1 MAISMTGFGRGEY
14 KDDNYHFLVECKTIN
29 HKYADINIRLPRKL
43 SFLEDKAR
51 ILIKDY
57 IKRGRV
63 DLYIKLDLLGSEDV
77 NLKFDEELAT
87 QYVSI
92 LKQIKDKFDVV
103 DDISVMNIA
112 KFPDVIKTEEKE
124 DDEDKLWS
132 MLKVA
137 LENALLKLKEMRSE
151 EGRKLA
157 MDIQNRCDLLKNYIE
172 DIEKYSYNVVIDYK
186 EKLKNRIS
194 DILENPSII
203 DENRLAQEVAIYA
216 DKSSITEEIVR
227 FKSHIEQLKNTVVKN
242 ESIGRK
248 IDFLIQEMNR
258 ETNTIGSKSS
268 DLNITNLVVE
278 VKSELEKIREQIQ
291 NIEKL

>member
-14 KDDNYHFLVECKTIN
+14 KDDNYQFIVECKTIN

-57 IKRGRV
+57 VKRGRV

-92 LKQIKDKFDVV
+92 LKQIKDKFDLV

-132 MLKVA
+132 MLKIA

-151 EGRKLA
+151 EGKKLA
-157 MDIQNRCDLLKNYIE
+157 EDIQSRCNLLKNYIE
-172 DIEKYSYNVVIDYK
+172 EIEKYSYNVVIDYK
-186 EKLKNRIS
+186 EKLKSRIS
-194 DILENPSII
+194 DILEDPSII

-216 DKSSITEEIVR
+216 DKCSITEEIVR
-227 FKSHIEQLKNTVVKN
+227 FKSHIEQLKNTVIKN

-258 ETNTIGSKSS
+258 ETNTIGSKANN
-268 DLNITNLVVE
+268 LGITNLVVDI
-278 VKSELEKIREQIQ
+278 KTELENIREQVQ
-291 NIEKL
+291 NIE

>member
-14 KDDNYHFLVECKTIN
+14 KDDNYYFLAECKTIN
-29 HKYADINIRLPRKL
+29 HKYCDINIRLPRKI

-51 ILIKDY
+51 NFVKNH

-63 DLYIKLDLLGSEDV
+63 DIYIKLDLLGSEDV
-77 NLKFDEELAT
+77 NLKFDEALAS
-87 QYVSI
+87 QYVNI
-92 LKQIKDKFDVV
+92 LKEIRDKYDLV

-112 KFPDVIKTEEKE
+112 KFPEIIKTEEKE
-124 DDEDKLWS
+124 EDEDLLWS
-132 MLKVA
+132 MLSKA
-137 LENALLKLKEMRSE
+137 LEQTLTNLMEMRSE
-151 EGRKLA
+151 EGKILA
-157 MDIQNRCDLLKNYIE
+157 NDILERCELLRNIIE
-172 DIEKYSYNVVIDYK
+172 EIEKHSYTVVLDYK
-186 EKLKNRIS
+186 EKLNNRIS
-194 DILENPSII
+194 EILENPSLV

-227 FKSHIEQLKNTVVKN
+227 FKSHIEQLKTTIIKN

-258 ETNTIGSKSS
+258 ETNTIGSKSY

-278 VKSELEKIREQIQ
+278 IKSELEKIREQIQ
-291 NIEKL
+291 NIE

>member
-137 LENALLKLKEMRSE
+137 LENALLKLKEMSSE

-291 NIEKL
+291 NIE

>member
-14 KDDNYHFLVECKTIN
+14 KDDNYQFLVECRTIN
-29 HKYADINIRLPRKL
+29 HKYCDINIRLPRKI

-51 ILIKDY
+51 ILVKDY
-57 IKRGRV
+57 LKRGRI

-77 NLKFDEELAT
+77 NLKFDEILAT
-87 QYVSI
+87 QYVNI
-92 LKQIKDKFDVV
+92 LKEIKDKFDLV
-103 DDISVMNIA
+103 DDITVMNVA
-112 KFPDVIKTEEKE
+112 KFADIIKSEEKE
-124 DDEDKLWS
+124 EDEDLLWS
-132 MLKVA
+132 MLKQA
-137 LENALLKLKEMRSE
+137 LEEALIKLKDMRSE
-151 EGRKLA
+151 EGKKLA
-157 MDIQNRCDLLKNYIE
+157 DDVIMRCDLLESYIK
-172 DIEKYSYNVVIDYK
+172 DIEQYSYNVVNDYK
-186 EKLKNRIS
+186 EKLNTRIKEIVE
-194 DILENPSII
+194 DPSII

-227 FKSHIEQLKNTVVKN
+227 FKSHIQQLKKTVVKD

-268 DLNITNLVVE
+268 DLSITNLVVE

-291 NIEKL
+291 NIE

>member
-14 KDDNYHFLVECKTIN
+14 KNNNYYFLVECKTIN
-29 HKYADINIRLPRKL
+29 HKYCDINIRLPRKI

-51 ILIKDY
+51 NFIKNY

-63 DLYIKLDLLGSEDV
+63 DIYIKLDLLGSEDV
-77 NLKFDEELAT
+77 NLKFDETLAN
-87 QYVSI
+87 QYVNI
-92 LKQIKDKFDVV
+92 LREIRDKFDLV
-103 DDISVMNIA
+103 DDISVMNVA
-112 KFPDVIKTEEKE
+112 KFPDIIKTEEKE
-124 DDEDKLWS
+124 EDEDLLWS
-132 MLKVA
+132 MLSKA
-137 LENALLKLKEMRSE
+137 LEETLTKLKEMRSE
-151 EGRKLA
+151 EGQKLA
-157 MDIQNRCDLLKNYIE
+157 QDVLERCDILQNTIE
-172 DIEKYSYNVVIDYK
+172 EIEKNSYNVVIDYK
-186 EKLKNRIS
+186 EKLNNRIS
-194 DILENPSII
+194 EILDNPSLI

-227 FKSHIEQLKNTVVKN
+227 FKSHIGQLRSTIVKD

-278 VKSELEKIREQIQ
+278 IKSELEKIREQIQ
-291 NIEKL
+291 NIE

>member
-14 KDDNYHFLVECKTIN
+14 KDDKYSFLIECKTIN
-29 HKYADINIRLPRKL
+29 HKYADINIRLPRKI

-51 ILIKDY
+51 NLIKDY
-57 IKRGRV
+57 VKRGRV
-63 DLYIKLDLLGSEDV
+63 DLYIKLDVLGDEDV
-77 NLKFDEELAT
+77 NLKFDEVLAS
-87 QYVSI
+87 QYVDI
-92 LKQIKDKFDVV
+92 LKQIRDKFDLV

-112 KFPDVIKTEEKE
+112 KFPDIVKSEEKE
-124 DDEDKLWS
+124 EDEDVLWS
-132 MLKVA
+132 MLKKA
-137 LENALLKLKEMRSE
+137 LEEALCKLKEMRSE
-151 EGRKLA
+151 EGEKLA
-157 MDIQNRCDLLKNYIE
+157 QDVIKRCDLLKNYIE
-172 DIEKYSYNVVIDYK
+172 EIEKYSYNVVIDYK
-186 EKLKNRIS
+186 EKLNNRIGEL
-194 DILENPSII
+194 LENPSLV
-203 DENRLAQEVAIYA
+203 DENRLAQEVAMYA

-227 FKSHIEQLKNTVVKN
+227 FESHIQQLKKTIVKN

-291 NIEKL
+291 NIE

>member
-14 KDDNYHFLVECKTIN
+14 KDDNYQFLVECKTIN

-92 LKQIKDKFDVV
+92 LKQIKDKFELV

-137 LENALLKLKEMRSE
+137 LENALLKLKEMRIE
-151 EGRKLA
+151 EGKKLSD
-157 MDIQNRCDLLKNYIE
+157 DIKNRCDLLKNYIE

-194 DILENPSII
+194 DILEDPSII

-216 DKSSITEEIVR
+216 DKSNITEEIVR

-291 NIEKL
+291 NIE

>member
-14 KDDNYHFLVECKTIN
+14 KDDNYQFLVECKTIN

-51 ILIKDY
+51 ILVKDY

-77 NLKFDEELAT
+77 NLKFDKELAT

-92 LKQIKDKFDVV
+92 LKQIKDKFDLV

-151 EGRKLA
+151 EGKKLA
-157 MDIQNRCDLLKNYIE
+157 EDIQNRCDLLKNYIE

-194 DILENPSII
+194 DMLEGPSII
-203 DENRLAQEVAIYA
+203 DESRLAQEVAIYA

-291 NIEKL
+291 NIE

>member
-14 KDDNYHFLVECKTIN
+14 KDDNYYFLVECKTIN
-29 HKYADINIRLPRKL
+29 HKYADINIRLPRKI

-77 NLKFDEELAT
+77 NLKFDEGLAT
-87 QYVSI
+87 QYVNI
-92 LKQIKDKFDVV
+92 LKQIRDKFDLN
-103 DDISVMNIA
+103 DDISVMNVA
-112 KFPDVIKTEEKE
+112 KFPDIIKSEEKE
-124 DDEDKLWS
+124 EDEDLLWS
-132 MLKVA
+132 MFKKA
-137 LENALLKLKEMRSE
+137 LEDALIKLKEMRTE
-151 EGRKLA
+151 EGKKLA
-157 MDIQNRCDLLKNYIE
+157 QDVIMRCDLLKNYIE
-172 DIEKYSYNVVIDYK
+172 QIEKYSYNVVIDYK
-186 EKLKNRIS
+186 EKLNTRITEL
-194 DILENPSII
+194 LEDPSII

-216 DKSSITEEIVR
+216 DKCSITEEIVR
-227 FKSHIEQLKNTVVKN
+227 FKSHIEQLKNTIVKDD
-242 ESIGRK
+242 SIGRK

-268 DLNITNLVVE
+268 DINITNLVVE

-291 NIEKL
+291 NIE

>member
-14 KDDNYHFLVECKTIN
+14 KDDNYQFLVECKTIN
-29 HKYADINIRLPRKL
+29 HKYADINIRIPRKL
-43 SFLEDKAR
+43 SFLEDKVR
-51 ILIKDY
+51 ILVKDY

-92 LKQIKDKFDVV
+92 LNQIKDKFNLV

-112 KFPDVIKTEEKE
+112 KFPDIIKTEEKE

-137 LENALLKLKEMRSE
+137 LEDALVKLRDMRFE
-151 EGRKLA
+151 EGKKLSE
-157 MDIQNRCDLLKNYIE
+157 DIQNRCNLLKNYIE
-172 DIEKYSYNVVIDYK
+172 DIEKYSYNVVNDYK
-186 EKLKNRIS
+186 EKLQNRIN
-194 DILENPSII
+194 DILQDISII

-227 FKSHIEQLKNTVVKN
+227 FKSHIEQLKNTVLKN
-242 ESIGRK
+242 ESTGRK

-258 ETNTIGSKSS
+258 EANTIGSKSS
-268 DLNITNLVVE
+268 DLNITNLVIE

-291 NIEKL
+291 NIE

>member
-14 KDDNYHFLVECKTIN
+14 KDDNYQFLVECKTIN

-51 ILIKDY
+51 ILVKDY

-63 DLYIKLDLLGSEDV
+63 ELYIKLDLLGSEDV
-77 NLKFDEELAT
+77 NLKFDEEIAT

-92 LKQIKDKFDVV
+92 LKQIKDKFDLVE
-103 DDISVMNIA
+103 DISVMNIA
-112 KFPDVIKTEEKE
+112 KFTDVIKTEEKE

-151 EGRKLA
+151 EGKKLA
-157 MDIQNRCDLLKNYIE
+157 EDIQNRCDLLKNYIE

-194 DILENPSII
+194 DMLEDPSII
-203 DENRLAQEVAIYA
+203 DESRLAQEVAIYA
-216 DKSSITEEIVR
+216 DKSNITEEIVR

-278 VKSELEKIREQIQ
+278 IKSELEKIREQIQ
-291 NIEKL
+291 NIE

>member
-14 KDDNYHFLVECKTIN
+14 KDDNYYFVIECKTIN
-29 HKYADINIRLPRKL
+29 HKYADINIRLPRKI
-43 SFLEDKAR
+43 SFLEEKAR
-51 ILIKDY
+51 NLIKNY
-57 IKRGRV
+57 VKRGRV
-63 DLYIKLDLLGSEDV
+63 DLYIKLDVLGSEDV
-77 NLKFDEELAT
+77 NLKFDEVLAS
-87 QYVSI
+87 QYVGI
-92 LKQIKDKFDVV
+92 LNQIKNKFDLI

-112 KFPDVIKTEEKE
+112 KFPDIIKAEEKE
-124 DDEDKLWS
+124 EDEEFLWE
-132 MLKVA
+132 MLKKSLEEA
-137 LENALLKLKEMRSE
+137 LSNLKEMRIE
-151 EGRKLA
+151 EGKKLA
-157 MDIQNRCDLLKNYIE
+157 EDVIMRCDLLKNYIE
-172 DIEKYSYNVVIDYK
+172 EIEKYSYNVVIDYK
-186 EKLKNRIS
+186 EKLNTRIS
-194 DILENPSII
+194 EILENPSII

-227 FKSHIEQLKNTVVKN
+227 FKSHIEQLKKTIVKD

-291 NIEKL
+291 NIE

>member
-14 KDDNYHFLVECKTIN
+14 KDDNYQFLVECKTIN

-57 IKRGRV
+57 VKRGRV

-77 NLKFDEELAT
+77 NLKFDEQLAS
-87 QYVSI
+87 QYVNI
-92 LKQIKDKFDVV
+92 LNQIKSKFDLI
-103 DDISVMNIA
+103 DDVSVMNIA
-112 KFPDVIKTEEKE
+112 KFPEVVKTEEKE
-124 DDEDKLWS
+124 EDEDALWS
-132 MLKVA
+132 MFKVA
-137 LENALLKLKEMRSE
+137 LENSLVKLKEMRTE
-151 EGRKLA
+151 EGEKLA
-157 MDIQNRCDLLKNYIE
+157 QDVIMRCDLLKNYIE
-172 DIEKYSYNVVIDYK
+172 EIEKYSYNVVIDYK
-186 EKLKNRIS
+186 EKLNNRINE
-194 DILENPSII
+194 ILENPSIV

-227 FKSHIEQLKNTVVKN
+227 FRSHIEQLKKTVVKN
-242 ESIGRK
+242 DSIGRK

-291 NIEKL
+291 NIE

>member
-43 SFLEDKAR
+43 SFLEEKSR

-57 IKRGRV
+57 VKRGRV

-92 LKQIKDKFDVV
+92 LNQIKDKFDIVN
-103 DDISVMNIA
+103 DISVMNIA
-112 KFPDVIKTEEKE
+112 KFPDIIKTEEKE

-137 LENALLKLKEMRSE
+137 LEDALVKLRDMRFE
-151 EGRKLA
+151 EGKKLSE
-157 MDIQNRCDLLKNYIE
+157 DIQNRCNLLKNYIE
-172 DIEKYSYNVVIDYK
+172 DIEKYSYNVVNDYK
-186 EKLKNRIS
+186 EKLQNRIN
-194 DILENPSII
+194 DILQDISII

-227 FKSHIEQLKNTVVKN
+227 FKSHIEQLKNTVLKN
-242 ESIGRK
+242 ESTGRK

-268 DLNITNLVVE
+268 DLNITNLVIE

-291 NIEKL
+291 NIE

>member
-14 KDDNYHFLVECKTIN
+14 KDDNYQFLVECKTIN

-43 SFLEDKAR
+43 SFLEDKSR
-51 ILIKDY
+51 ILVKDY

-92 LKQIKDKFDVV
+92 LKQIKDKFDLV

-151 EGRKLA
+151 EGKKLA
-157 MDIQNRCDLLKNYIE
+157 EDIQNRCDLLKNYIE

-194 DILENPSII
+194 DMLEDPSII
-203 DENRLAQEVAIYA
+203 DESRLAQEVAIYA

-291 NIEKL
+291 NIE

>member
-14 KDDNYHFLVECKTIN
+14 KDDNYYFLVECKTIN
-29 HKYADINIRLPRKL
+29 HKYSDINIRLPRKI

-51 ILIKDY
+51 NLVKDY
-57 IKRGRV
+57 VKRVRA
-63 DLYIKLDLLGSEDV
+63 DLYIKFDLLGSEDV
-77 NLKFDEELAT
+77 SLKFDEGLAI
-87 QYVSI
+87 QYVEI
-92 LKQIKDKFDVV
+92 LNNIKNKFGLI

-112 KFPDVIKTEEKE
+112 KLPEIIKTEEKE
-124 DDEDKLWS
+124 EDEDLVWS
-132 MLKVA
+132 MLKEA
-137 LENALLKLKEMRSE
+137 LEEALINLKDMRTE
-151 EGRKLA
+151 EGQKLA
-157 MDIQNRCDLLKNYIE
+157 EDIKMRCDLLNNYIE
-172 DIEKYSYNVVIDYK
+172 EIEKYSYNVVIDYK
-186 EKLKNRIS
+186 EKLTNRIS
-194 DILENPSII
+194 EILENPSII

-227 FKSHIEQLKNTVVKN
+227 FKSHIIQLKNTVSKQ

-291 NIEKL
+291 NIE

>member
-14 KDDNYHFLVECKTIN
+14 KDDNYQFLVECKTIN

-51 ILIKDY
+51 ILVKDY

-77 NLKFDEELAT
+77 NLKFDEALAT

-92 LKQIKDKFDVV
+92 LKQIKDKFDLV

-112 KFPDVIKTEEKE
+112 KFPVVIKTEEKE

-151 EGRKLA
+151 EGKKLA
-157 MDIQNRCDLLKNYIE
+157 EDIQNRCDLLKNYIE

-194 DILENPSII
+194 DMLEDPSII
-203 DENRLAQEVAIYA
+203 DESRLAQEVAIYA

-291 NIEKL
+291 NIE